1 MADRNG
7 FVDKPAFQVPAGH
20 AVARRGPHGT
30 LVLCLKGQRP
40 AKRYVQDY
48 AVALAPVAE
57 GGPRLDFIDPE
68 EQVTDCAVR
77 LAFVA
82 GPQAAPSD
90 GRLHAR
96 PGDLVESARG
106 LWLAVAE
113 TDGPSQP
120 VAFIQVET
128 GEVRRLREGAIRAVY
143 RHWRIDAPAAVVAA
157 FPGLAA
163 QKSRSA

>member
-1 MADRNG
+1 MADTAAFAER
-7 FVDKPAFQVPAGH
+7 PAFQVPAGH
-20 AVARRGPHGT
+20 AVVRRRADGAPA
-30 LVLCLKGQRP
+30 LCLKGQRP

-48 AVALAPVAE
+48 TVALAPVAD

-68 EQVTDCAVR
+68 EPLTDCAVGLR
-77 LAFVA
+77 FVA
-82 GPQAAPSD
+82 GPEAAPFA
-90 GRLHAR
+90 GQLHPR

-106 LWLAVAE
+106 LWLAVLEA
-113 TDGPSQP
+113 GRFSPLVS
-120 VAFIQVET
+120 FIQVET